1 VISSICLVILLAFS
15 IFLLFPGIFSDYT
28 IATETYVLM
37 AFWSLL
43 GLLFFH
49 TVIQKDHAR
58 KFGKA
63 IIVWLSL
70 LIFIVLMAM
79 TWAERLNGER
89 EKAVIAEISDYIDG
103 TAGSE
108 VLGMGKD
115 EFLAMELSRLHKA
128 DNTSVFLIVGLF
140 GLSLIVMVSNYRSM
154 QKWEKKTAKERDE
167 AKTIALTDPL
177 TGVKSRHAFLLK
189 QKEINASIE
198 DGSADVFAIAVCD
211 VNGLKVINDTLG
223 HKVGDEYILSASRMI
238 CDIFQHSPVYRTG
251 GDEFAVIL
259 SGRDHLNRKELIQVL
274 HDRSVEHISTK
285 EVVISGGLS
294 DYQPGTDTC
303 FHDVYER
310 ADALMYEEKKL
321 LKGMGAISREDA
333 ES

>member
-1 VISSICLVILLAFS
+1 
-15 IFLLFPGIFSDYT
+15 
-28 IATETYVLM
+28 
-37 AFWSLL
+37 
-43 GLLFFH
+43 
-49 TVIQKDHAR
+49 
-58 KFGKA
+58 
-63 IIVWLSL
+63 
-70 LIFIVLMAM
+70 
-79 TWAERLNGER
+79 
-89 EKAVIAEISDYIDG
+89 
-103 TAGSE
+103 
-108 VLGMGKD
+108 
-115 EFLAMELSRLHKA
+115 
-128 DNTSVFLIVGLF
+128 
-140 GLSLIVMVSNYRSM
+140 M

-223 HKVGDEYILSASRMI
+223 HKAGDEYILSASRMI

-259 SGRDHLNRKELIQVL
+259 SGLDHLSRKELIQVL

-285 EVVISGGLS
+285 EVGISGGLS

-303 FHDVYER
+303 FHDVFER
-310 ADALMYEEKKL
+310 ADVLMYEEKKL
-321 LKGMGAISREDA
+321 LKEMGSISREDA
-333 ES
+333 EP